1 MKSSYAKVA
10 TASER
15 IKMALSLRNMKQVE
29 LSEKSG
35 INKPSISCYV
45 SGKYEPKQSA
55 LYDLGKALDVS
66 EMWLAGYDV
75 PMERPVM
82 QKNND
87 TLADVADKLFDNPTI
102 IPVIQKLLDDPEFL
116 SLVEVLS
123 KYDTKKIIGFKQML
137 DSFQ

>member
-10 TASER
+10 TPSER
-15 IKMALSLRNMKQVE
+15 IKAALHLRNMKQVE

-75 PMERPVM
+75 PMERPM
-82 QKNND
+82 EQKEND
-87 TLADVADKLFDNPTI
+87 ELVDLVDKLKKDKKFRQLCLKLSSLNQDKI
-102 IPVIQKLLDDPEFL
+102 EGLMKLMDIQLE
-116 SLVEVLS
+116 
-123 KYDTKKIIGFKQML
+123 
-137 DSFQ
+137 

>member
-15 IKMALSLRNMKQVE
+15 IKQALSLRGMKQVE

-75 PMERPVM
+75 PMERPLE
-82 QKNND
+82 QKKND
-87 TLADVADKLFDNPTI
+87 EFVELINKL
-102 IPVIQKLLDDPEFL
+102 K
-116 SLVEVLS
+116 
-123 KYDTKKIIGFKQML
+123 KDTKFRQLVTKLSHLNNEQLEGLMKLMDIQL
-137 DSFQ
+137 D

>member
-1 MKSSYAKVA
+1 MSSSYDKVA

-15 IKMALSLRNMKQVE
+15 IKQALSLRNMKQVE

-75 PMERPVM
+75 PMERPM
-82 QKNND
+82 EQKEND
-87 TLADVADKLFDNPTI
+87 ELVDLVDKLKKEKGFRQLCLKLSNLNPEKI
-102 IPVIQKLLDDPEFL
+102 EGLMKLMDIPLD
-116 SLVEVLS
+116 
-123 KYDTKKIIGFKQML
+123 
-137 DSFQ
+137 